1 MSNKLDSITFKF
13 GTGSDLAF
21 AEQLWERAK
30 RQEGWS
36 AKVLEKVDPSLDCTL
51 WNIWLNMG
59 KAEELLGGLGKGKNE
74 EQLHLSAESRL
85 EIYKAVRAVL
95 FFLDVLI
102 KTQEFTRVD
111 EVIAWITRFNDT
123 KESQS
128 NHQLQGEVQ
137 LCLARVRLMQGDIP
151 ACLNLVGKAFEHMS
165 SQRAQ
170 ESSEGSTTVDKL
182 HLLGSKL
189 ELLCG
194 KPEHA
199 LNRLLTKTLP
209 SETSSKIAVLNNI
222 GCLHF
227 RLGRLGLAQ
236 LYFNKSIGHANKAL
250 ASNMSNETVPRNL
263 SLNQLLRRQR
273 ATIIYNVG
281 LSLLHS
287 GDAQNALECFVKVSA
302 SLRSSPYVWIRM
314 SVCCLKLHS
323 TKLKEITDG
332 YQNCLLESHVE
343 GTTRGD
349 LFFLPRS
356 RRWHEERLINDEG
369 RYGLTH
375 AVGWLK
381 TAIGLCRAQA
391 AKQNPLNTH
400 RLRRLEQTAV
410 LKLCYCLLCLQQPQE
425 SNQLLVKLLREKD
438 LDTTTQFLAS
448 MYIAEALC
456 MNGQA
461 HQASQ
466 YLKFDANTCRE
477 SKVPDAVSL
486 LYTNLATVYVLR
498 SEINP
503 HSQGRSPSTPDRKSQ
518 AAQCLQRALSV
529 NRNYGYG
536 LRLLLFLQLQSGQV
550 SRALH
555 LIKFRQLDSP
565 TTS

>member
-1 MSNKLDSITFKF
+1 MSKKLDSITLKF
-13 GTGSDLAF
+13 GTASDIAF

-36 AKVLEKVDPSLDCTL
+36 A
-51 WNIWLNMG
+51 
-59 KAEELLGGLGKGKNE
+59 
-74 EQLHLSAESRL
+74 
-85 EIYKAVRAVL
+85 KAVRAVL

-111 EVIAWITRFNDT
+111 EVVAWIGRFNDT
-123 KESQS
+123 SKESQS

-151 ACLNLVGKAFEHMS
+151 ACLSLVGKAFEHMS
-165 SQRAQ
+165 SQGGQ
-170 ESSEGSTTVDKL
+170 GETSKDSTTVDKF

-199 LNRLLTKTLP
+199 LNRLLTMTLP

-250 ASNMSNETVPRNL
+250 ASNMSNETIPRNL

-281 LSLLHS
+281 LSLLHL
-287 GDAQNALECFVKVSA
+287 GDSQNALDCFVKVSA

-314 SVCCLKLHS
+314 AECCLQIHG
-323 TKLKEITDG
+323 TKLKAITDA
-332 YQNCLLESHVE
+332 YQNCLVESHIE
-343 GTTRGD
+343 GTSRGD
-349 LFFLPRS
+349 IFFLPRS
-356 RRWHEERLINDEG
+356 RRWHEEKLINEEG

-375 AVGWLK
+375 AVVWLK
-381 TAIGLCRAQA
+381 TAIGLCRAQGP
-391 AKQNPLNTH
+391 KQNPLNTS
-400 RLRRLEQTAV
+400 RLRKLEHTAV
-410 LKLCYCLLCLQQPQE
+410 LKLSYCLLCLQQPQE
-425 SNQLLVKLLREKD
+425 SNQLLAKLLREKD
-438 LDTTTQFLAS
+438 LDSTVKFLAS
-448 MYIAEALC
+448 IYIAEALC

-466 YLKFDANTCRE
+466 YLKFDANACRDY
-477 SKVPDAVSL
+477 KVPDALSL
-486 LYTNLATVYVLR
+486 VYTNLATVYILR

-503 HSQGRSPSTPDRKSQ
+503 HSQGRTPVTPDRKSQ

-529 NRNYGYG
+529 NRTLSVNRNSGYG
-536 LRLLLFLQLQSGQV
+536 PALRLLLFLQLQSGQV

-555 LIKFRQLDSP
+555 LIKFRQLDPP
-565 TTS
+565 TTR

>member
-1 MSNKLDSITFKF
+1 MSKKLDSITFKF
-13 GTGSDLAF
+13 GTSSDIAF
-21 AEQLWERAK
+21 GEQLWERAK
-30 RQEGWS
+30 HEDGWS
-36 AKVLEKVDPSLDCTL
+36 A
-51 WNIWLNMG
+51 
-59 KAEELLGGLGKGKNE
+59 
-74 EQLHLSAESRL
+74 
-85 EIYKAVRAVL
+85 KAVRAVL
-95 FFLDVLI
+95 VFLDVLI

-111 EVIAWITRFNDT
+111 EVVAWIARFNDT
-123 KESQS
+123 SKEFQS

-137 LCLARVRLMQGDIP
+137 LCLARVRLMQGEIP
-151 ACLNLVGKAFEHMS
+151 ACLNLVGKAFEHLT
-165 SQRAQ
+165 SQRTQ
-170 ESSEGSTTVDKL
+170 EETDCANTVDKFY
-182 HLLGSKL
+182 LLGSKL

-199 LNRLLTKTLP
+199 LNRLLTMTLP

-263 SLNQLLRRQR
+263 SLNQQLRRQR

-287 GDAQNALECFVKVSA
+287 GDAHNALDCFVKVSP
-302 SLRSSPYVWIRM
+302 SLRSSPYIWIRM
-314 SVCCLKLHS
+314 AECCLKLHT
-323 TKLKEITDG
+323 TKLKAITDTH
-332 YQNCLLESHVE
+332 QNCLVESHVE

-349 LFFLPRS
+349 IFFLPRS
-356 RRWHEERLINDEG
+356 RRWHEEKLIKDEG

-375 AVGWLK
+375 AVVWLK

-391 AKQNPLNTH
+391 AKQNPLNT
-400 RLRRLEQTAV
+400 RRIKRLEQTAV
-410 LKLCYCLLCLQQPQE
+410 LKLSYCLLCLQQPQE

-438 LDTTTQFLAS
+438 LDTNTKFLAS
-448 MYIAEALC
+448 IYIAEALC

-466 YLKFDANTCRE
+466 YLKFDPTSCCE
-477 SKVPDAVSL
+477 SKVPDALSL

-503 HSQGRSPSTPDRKSQ
+503 HSQGRSSATPDRKSQ
-518 AAQCLQRALSV
+518 AAQYLHKALSV

-536 LRLLLFLQLQSGQV
+536 PALRLLIFLQLQSGQV

-555 LIKFRQLDSP
+555 LIKFRQLDP
-565 TTS
+565 PKTS